1 MIVVDSS
8 VWIDYFNGRD
18 TQETDALDAVLSDR
32 LVVIGDLIMAEVLQG
47 FRLEEDFKRAER
59 FLKNLEFHQM
69 VGKEVALQSARNYRT
84 LRARGVT
91 VRKTIDVIIGTWCIL
106 NDRLILHADRDFDSM
121 EIFLGLRVLRR

>member
-8 VWIDYFNGRD
+8 IWIDYFNGRN
-18 TQETDALDAVLSDR
+18 TRETAALDGILSED
-32 LVVIGDLIMAEVLQG
+32 LVIVGDLIIVEVLQG
-47 FRLEEDFKRAER
+47 FRTEAEVARAEG
-59 FLKNLEFHQM
+59 LLETLEFHEM